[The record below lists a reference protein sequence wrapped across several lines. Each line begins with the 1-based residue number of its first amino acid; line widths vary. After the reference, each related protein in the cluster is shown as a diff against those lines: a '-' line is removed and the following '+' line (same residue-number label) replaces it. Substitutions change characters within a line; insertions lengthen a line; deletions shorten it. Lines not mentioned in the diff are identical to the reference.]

1 MVFRMGRETLKN
13 EDDSVPHDKETFFN
27 SLNVDRL
34 SKLNLKPEDY
44 VALIGGS

>member
-1 MVFRMGRETLKN
+1 MGRETLKN

-34 SKLNLKPEDY
+34 SKLNLIPEDY